1 MKFIAELAA
10 KRTEVDDL
18 SPEKKML
25 LAKYIDSRLTEI
37 VDDIIKKSGL
47 DTGTVTAQQTSAPQ
61 PGQPPWPPRPQFFNL
76 GSPFDP
82 KRPYPST
89 RNRPEDR

>member
-1 MKFIAELAA
+1 VKFIAELAA

-18 SPEKKML
+18 GPEKKML

-47 DTGTVTAQQTSAPQ
+47 DTGTVTPQQTSAPQ
-61 PGQPPWPPRPQFFNL
+61 PAQPTWPPRPQFFNP

-89 RNRPEDR
+89 RKRPEDR